1 MNKDNEIKFD
11 EINKCYYK
19 EENSFLDFDNFS
31 EINKSS
37 TSLKNTD
44 KKDDN
49 KDLKTME
56 ENTTKK
62 EIPDKILN
70 NSIQKNQENFD
81 DICNIRY
88 QEEEENT
95 AKKNQNENNDKIIE
109 ENEINKR
116 LNFFDESSTLPKK
129 EKNENPI
136 KEDEDDLV
144 QEKPI
149 DYDNEDDNIN
159 IKDESEIKDEI
170 QIDEDKNENSG
181 NKLENEIKNNM
192 KESETLKDSY
202 CDKLIKNMD
211 EYRKMMNSKDS

>member
-1 MNKDNEIKFD
+1 MLFRS
-11 EINKCYYK
+11 

-44 KKDDN
+44 KKEDN

-56 ENTTKK
+56 ENTNKK

-70 NSIQKNQENFD
+70 NSMQKNQENFD

-88 QEEEENT
+88 QEEELNT
-95 AKKNQNENNDKIIE
+95 NKKNEIENNNKIDTE
-109 ENEINKR
+109 SEINRR
-116 LNFFDESSTLPKK
+116 LNFFNESSTLPKK

-159 IKDESEIKDEI
+159 IKDESEIKDDIHIE
-170 QIDEDKNENSG
+170 EDKNENN
-181 NKLENEIKNNM
+181 NKNNLENEIKQNL

-211 EYRKMMNSKDS
+211 EYRKMLNSNES

>member
-1 MNKDNEIKFD
+1 
-11 EINKCYYK
+11 
-19 EENSFLDFDNFS
+19 
-31 EINKSS
+31 
-37 TSLKNTD
+37 
-44 KKDDN
+44 
-49 KDLKTME
+49 ME

-70 NSIQKNQENFD
+70 NSIQKNQENFE

-95 AKKNQNENNDKIIE
+95 AIKNQNETNDKIIE

-170 QIDEDKNENSG
+170 KIDEDKNENND
-181 NKLENEIKNNM
+181 NKLENEIKNNL